1 MHKESLE
8 GRNKPRFHSH
18 PSILK
23 DGDASDRYLGLSNA
37 LLFKPPLR
45 ILFYY
50 EASLISIPPNERK

>member
-23 DGDASDRYLGLSNA
+23 DGDANDRYLGLSNA

-45 ILFYY
+45 SLF
-50 EASLISIPPNERK
+50 N